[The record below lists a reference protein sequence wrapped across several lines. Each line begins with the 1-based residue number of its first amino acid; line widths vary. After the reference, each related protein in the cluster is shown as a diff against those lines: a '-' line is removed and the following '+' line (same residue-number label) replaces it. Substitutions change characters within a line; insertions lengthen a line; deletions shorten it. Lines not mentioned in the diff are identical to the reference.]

1 MPIEFVSQRSFR
13 NADIINSV
21 LNASLLAVDPYQ
33 CTKRSMNFDGKLLSI
48 QKNSYELDDFE
59 HIYLIGTGKAV
70 FPMAQAVH
78 DMFHG
83 RITKGFFI
91 AKYEN
96 AEIQK
101 TFPENFTT
109 ILGTHPLPSRQ
120 SENSTR
126 KMVDFLQKL
135 TPKDLVICLI
145 SGGGS
150 ALMSLPYDGISIE
163 DMQEVTRQLLFS
175 GASINEVNTVRKHLD
190 RVKGGGLA
198 REIWPAKLVTLVLSD
213 VIGDALDAIAS
224 GPTVADPTTYA
235 DALSIIDKYKITEK
249 IPPSA
254 YSHLTNG
261 TAGKVI
267 ETVKSDDKCL
277 QDTNIYIIGSLSIA
291 AQAAKKQAD
300 SIGLNTAILTTDL
313 KGEAREAGHK
323 LVKELKNIS
332 AGNHT
337 LAKPAC
343 LIAGG
348 ETTVTVRGKGKGGR
362 NQETALSAARFMKD
376 LPGCVFISLATDGE
390 DGPTDAAG
398 AVVDSR
404 TIKAG
409 QRLGLDADD
418 YLGRNDAYT
427 YLEKTN
433 ALIKIGPTGTNVND
447 LVFMFAFDPEQA

>member
-1 MPIEFVSQRSFR
+1 MPIEFVSQKSFQ
-13 NADIINSV
+13 NAGIINSV
-21 LNASLLAVDPYQ
+21 LDASLRSVDPYQ
-33 CTKRSMNFDGKLLSI
+33 CIIKSMSIDGNSLYFQNIEYKLD
-48 QKNSYELDDFE
+48 EFE

-78 DMFHG
+78 DLLRG
-83 RITKGFFI
+83 RISKGFLI
-91 AKYEN
+91 AKHHN
-96 AEIQK
+96 IEIKK
-101 TFPENFTT
+101 TFPDYFTT
-109 ILGTHPLPSRQ
+109 VLGTHPLPSGQ
-120 SENSTR
+120 SEESTR
-126 KMVDFLQKL
+126 KMIDFLRGL
-135 TPKDLVICLI
+135 TSKDLVICLI

-150 ALMSLPYDGISIE
+150 ALMSLPFDGISIE

-175 GASINEVNTVRKHLD
+175 GASINEVNSVRKHLD

-198 REIWPAKLVTLVLSD
+198 REIWPARLVTLVLSD

-235 DALSIIDKYKITEK
+235 DALSIIDKYGLAGK
-249 IPPSA
+249 IPA
-254 YSHLTNG
+254 NVHSHLLNG
-261 TAGKVI
+261 VEGKTI
-267 ETVKSDDKCL
+267 ETVKADDKCL
-277 QDTNIYIIGSLSIA
+277 QNSNIFIIGSLSIA
-291 AQAAKKQAD
+291 AQAAKEKAAE
-300 SIGLNTAILTTDL
+300 IGLNSSILTTNL
-313 KGEAREAGHK
+313 KGEAREIGYMLVEELSEVAAGRH
-323 LVKELKNIS
+323 
-332 AGNHT
+332 A

-404 TIKAG
+404 TIKTG

-418 YLGRNDAYT
+418 YLERNDAYN

-433 ALIKIGPTGTNVND
+433 ALIKTGPTGTNVND
-447 LVFMFAFDPEQA
+447 LVFMFAFNPEKV